1 TQSRSSQTDSE
12 FFMTAGYPAVF
23 FCVTSAG
30 GLGGF
35 GGTVPAERKLAVLS
49 TREFEIYIAFLE
61 KICYNIEQ

>member
-1 TQSRSSQTDSE
+1 
-12 FFMTAGYPAVF
+12 MTAGYPAVF

-35 GGTVPAERKLAVLS
+35 GGTVPAERKFAVLS
-49 TREFEIYIAFLE
+49 TREFENYIAFLE